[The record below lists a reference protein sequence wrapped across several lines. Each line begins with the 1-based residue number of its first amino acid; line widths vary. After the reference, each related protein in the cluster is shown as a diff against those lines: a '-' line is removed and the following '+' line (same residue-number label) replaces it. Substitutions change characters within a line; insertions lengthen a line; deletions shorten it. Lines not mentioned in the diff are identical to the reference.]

1 VNSNQP
7 HVLTIS
13 REIAAPVSAVWR
25 ALTTPSAMAQWMLV
39 PGEVVPDSALT
50 TGSRI
55 EWRDAAG
62 AVYLAGTVTACQP
75 QARLTVQL
83 QDASRPRAARPGEVV
98 WDFTLT
104 RQGRRTRLEY
114 RLGDLGLDPDAE
126 GWMAAYR
133 EADEPARLAAL
144 VEGALHDV

>member
-1 VNSNQP
+1 VNSKQP

-13 REIAAPVSAVWR
+13 REIAAPVDAVWH

-39 PGEVVPDSALT
+39 PARAVPDSVLA

-62 AVYLAGTVTACQP
+62 AVYLAGKVTACQP
-75 QARLTVQL
+75 QARLTVEL
-83 QDASRPRAARPGEVV
+83 QDASWPRAARPGKVV
-98 WDFTLT
+98 WEFTLT
-104 RQGRRTRLEY
+104 RQGRHTRLDY
-114 RLGDLGLDPDAE
+114 RLGDLAIDPDAE

-133 EADEPARLAAL
+133 DADEPARLAAL
-144 VEGALHDV
+144 VEGALHED